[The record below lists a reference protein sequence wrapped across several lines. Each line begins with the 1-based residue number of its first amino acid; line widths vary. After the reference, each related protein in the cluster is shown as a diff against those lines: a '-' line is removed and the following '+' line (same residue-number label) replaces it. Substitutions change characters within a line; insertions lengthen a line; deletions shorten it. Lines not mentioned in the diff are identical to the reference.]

1 MSISISNKAQ
11 TQVLIPVALRETG
24 QRPAGKVE
32 TVETAKTDKVTLGIQ
47 AEIPATYA
55 DPRRKVETPADLS
68 SILKESN
75 RKVQEIIDLIM
86 PLLEKQ
92 GLNLAKVV
100 SGEQKLIA
108 DPAAIEKAKAAIAD
122 NGEFGVQQVAERI
135 LNFARGAIGN
145 DPGKLATIR
154 AAVED
159 GFNQAAEILGGTLPK
174 ISQKTHAAIMATF
187 DRWESE
193 GISSDATS
201 SLANRNNNAN
211 KYVQ

>member
-11 TQVLIPVALRETG
+11 TQVLIPVALREAG

-32 TVETAKTDKVTLGIQ
+32 IVETAKTDKVTLGIQ
-47 AEIPATYA
+47 M
-55 DPRRKVETPADLS
+55 ETPADLS

-122 NGEFGVQQVAERI
+122 NGEFGVRQVAERI
-135 LNFARGAIGN
+135 LNFAKGAIGN

-159 GFNQAAEILGGTLPK
+159 GFNQAAEILGGTLPE
-174 ISQKTHAAIMATF
+174 ISQKTHDAIMTTF

-193 GISSDATS
+193 GMSPDTTS
-201 SLANRNNNAN
+201 SLKATP
-211 KYVQ
+211 VMTG